1 MNILIVEDHP
11 IVANLYQRIVTNF
24 YKDISLNITIAL
36 DAEQALQRSMSD
48 TVFDIALIDYKLPSI
63 FTGNR
68 KSEGDII
75 TSLRKQQKQCK
86 IIVVTAHC
94 EALKVYDIH
103 YNIYPEG
110 FVIKRD
116 LTDDNLY
123 EIIESV
129 RKGEHYISETVKRCN
144 ERIWREN
151 LMLDHDNRKIIF
163 CLHNGYKVKDLNK
176 VINLSQSTIQK
187 RVIHMKKL
195 LGVGEEG
202 SLIKEFVSR
211 GLI

>member
-1 MNILIVEDHP
+1 MNLLIVEKHP
-11 IVANLYQRIVTNF
+11 MVASLYHRIVANF

-36 DAEQALQRSMSD
+36 NVEQALQSSMSD
-48 TVFDIALIDYKLPSI
+48 TIFDIALIDYNSPSL
-63 FTGNR
+63 FTGN
-68 KSEGDII
+68 KKFEGDII

-86 IIVVTAHC
+86 VIVVTAHC

-103 YNIYPEG
+103 YSIYPEG

-116 LTDDNLY
+116 LTDDNLC

-129 RKGEHYISETVKRCN
+129 RKGDHYISETVKRCN
-144 ERIWREN
+144 ERIRREN
-151 LMLDHDNRKIIF
+151 LVLDNHNRKIIF
-163 CLHNGYKVKDLNK
+163 CLHDGYRVKDLNK

-187 RVIHMKKL
+187 RIIQMKNL
-195 LGVGEEG
+195 LGVGEE
-202 SLIKEFVSR
+202 SNLVREFVSR